1 MNVFFSKPN
10 FQYNLQNNSLTNH
23 LINIMDPILVTEI
36 LILEPLLFVFLIF
49 LLSESHSVGIVKN
62 DTKIRFW
69 YIVKKQGKI

>member
-1 MNVFFSKPN
+1 
-10 FQYNLQNNSLTNH
+10 
-23 LINIMDPILVTEI
+23 MDPILVTEI

>member
-1 MNVFFSKPN
+1 MIFSKPN